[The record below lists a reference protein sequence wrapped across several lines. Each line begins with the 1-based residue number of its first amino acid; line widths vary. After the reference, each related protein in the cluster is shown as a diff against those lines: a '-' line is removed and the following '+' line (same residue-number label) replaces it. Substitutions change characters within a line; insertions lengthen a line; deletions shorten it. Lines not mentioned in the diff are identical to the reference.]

1 MKKSILLIFL
11 IVPVGALA
19 QQGMSEADMQ
29 RMMQQ
34 AKKMEAC
41 MADIDQAALTSMAE
55 ESRMMEQQVKNL
67 CQTNKRD
74 EAQKRAIEFGQE
86 IAANDEMKK
95 VRQCGEMMQGMMPAI
110 GLPTVEEMKER
121 HICDDY

>member
-1 MKKSILLIFL
+1 MRRIIPLILI
-11 IVPVGALA
+11 IVSAGAYA
-19 QQGMSEADMQ
+19 QQGMSEVDMQ

-41 MADIDQAALTSMAE
+41 MADIDQAALTSLAE
-55 ESRMMEQQVKNL
+55 KSRAMEQEVKSL
-67 CQTNKRD
+67 CQANKRS
-74 EAQKRAIEFGQE
+74 EAQKHAIEFGQE

-95 VRQCGEMMQGMMPAI
+95 MRQCGEMMQGMMPAI
-110 GLPTVEEMKER
+110 GLPTVEEMKNR

>member
-1 MKKSILLIFL
+1 MKKTILLILL
-11 IVPVGALA
+11 IVPIGAFA

-29 RMMQQ
+29 RMLQQ

-41 MADIDQAALTSMAE
+41 MTDIDQAALTSLAE
-55 ESRMMEQQVKNL
+55 KSRAMEQEVKSL
-67 CQTNKRD
+67 CQTNKRK
-74 EAQKRAIEFGQE
+74 EAQKRAIVFGQE

-95 VRQCGEMMQGMMPAI
+95 MRQCGEMMQGMMPAI
-110 GLPTVEEMKER
+110 GLPTVEEMRER

>member
-1 MKKSILLIFL
+1 MKKTILLILF
-11 IVPVGALA
+11 IVPVGVFA

-34 AKKMEAC
+34 AKKMESC

-55 ESRMMEQQVKNL
+55 KSQAMEQEVKSL
-67 CQTNKRD
+67 CQANKRN
-74 EAQKRAIEFGQE
+74 EAQRRAVEFGQE

-110 GLPTVEEMKER
+110 GLPTVEEMKKR